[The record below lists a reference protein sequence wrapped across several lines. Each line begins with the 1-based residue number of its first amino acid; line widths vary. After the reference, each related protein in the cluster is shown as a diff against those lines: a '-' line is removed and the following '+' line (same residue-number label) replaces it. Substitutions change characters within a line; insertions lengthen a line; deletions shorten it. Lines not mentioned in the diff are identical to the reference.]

1 MWLHEGK
8 NYTTEARKVQELT
21 LDELHVRYHLSLSCT
36 RHHLL
41 QAEMGAV
48 KAFTSG
54 LDEHKEK
61 MNELNQRANALLD
74 KYPNDDATAL
84 SHTTSQLN
92 TQWSKFNDQ

>member
-8 NYTTEARKVQELT
+8 NYTTEAHKVQELT
-21 LDELHVRYHLSLSCT
+21 LDELHVRSRLLPSST
-36 RHHLL
+36 RHHFF

-48 KAFTSG
+48 KAFTSS
-54 LDEHKEK
+54 LDEHKTK
-61 MNELNQRANALLD
+61 MNELNQRTNALLD